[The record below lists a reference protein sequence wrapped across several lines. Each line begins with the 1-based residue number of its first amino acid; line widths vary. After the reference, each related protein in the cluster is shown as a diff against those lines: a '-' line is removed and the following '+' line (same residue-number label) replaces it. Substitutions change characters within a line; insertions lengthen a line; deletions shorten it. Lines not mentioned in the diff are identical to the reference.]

1 MKMEKKQYI
10 EAGKIVNTHGVK
22 GEVKIQVWLDSP
34 EFLKKFKTVYIDN
47 KAVRLLSGRVHKG
60 FLIAVLD
67 GVCDVNAA
75 MSLKNKTV
83 FIDRNDAKLPR
94 GAYFLQDIIG
104 AKVVEADGTEV
115 GILQDILETPASNV
129 YVVKGET
136 EHLIPA
142 VDEFILSVDAE
153 NAVVT
158 VKLIEGM

>member
-1 MKMEKKQYI
+1 MDKKQFI
-10 EAGKIVNTHGVK
+10 EAGKVVNTHGVK

-47 KAVRLLSGRVHKG
+47 RAIKLVSGRVHKG

-67 GVCDVNAA
+67 GVDDVNAA

-83 FIDRNDAKLPR
+83 FIDRKDAKLPK

-104 AKVVEADGTEV
+104 AAVVTEDGESV
-115 GILQDILETPASNV
+115 GTLEDILETPASRI

-142 VDEFILSVDAE
+142 VDEFIVKVDAE

-158 VKLIEGM
+158 VRLIEGM